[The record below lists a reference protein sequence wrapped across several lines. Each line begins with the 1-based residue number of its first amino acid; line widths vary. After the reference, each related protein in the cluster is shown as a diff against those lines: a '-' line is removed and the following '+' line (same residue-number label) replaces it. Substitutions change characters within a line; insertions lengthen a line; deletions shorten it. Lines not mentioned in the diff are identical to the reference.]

1 MFPAKPTSL
10 LVNLKQLPDV
20 TDAMLSHIPRIPL
33 FDEGRLLPGWK
44 PQWHRRAELV
54 MGIAQTCTWEA
65 LTDSGTLPAG
75 ARLLQITETS
85 LYPDGLIAINLNA
98 VWGDR
103 GELFVD
109 VGYAGKAVARYTN
122 NPYNVESYRERHA
135 KRRLVD
141 VFPLY
146 HDGDVSRFYERCEDY
161 PALTETE
168 FYQFA
173 ESVVNFIVLASSPP
187 EGAFPYAGVWIG
199 GDSAWI
205 SGLLA
210 GDRNRRNTDGTAP

>member
-10 LVNLKQLPDV
+10 LVNLKQLPDI
-20 TDAMLSHIPRIPL
+20 TPAMLSHVPRIPL
-33 FDEGRLLPGWK
+33 FDEMRYLPGWK

-54 MGIAQTCTWEA
+54 MGIARTCTWEA

-75 ARLLQITETS
+75 AKLLQITETS

-98 VWGDR
+98 VWGNR
-103 GELFVD
+103 GELFID
-109 VGYAGKAVARYTN
+109 VGYAGKDVERYTN
-122 NPYNVESYRERHA
+122 NPYNVEGFRERHD

-141 VFPLY
+141 VFPLPR
-146 HDGDVSRFYERCEDY
+146 DGDVSRFYERREDY

-187 EGAFPYAGVWIG
+187 EIALPYAGVWIG
-199 GDSAWI
+199 GDSAWVGGI
-205 SGLLA
+205 L
-210 GDRNRRNTDGTAP
+210 NRRNTDGTGT